1 MTSSPITIQIIASL
15 HGPVLLIA
23 LSSRVELRIQNLR
36 GILPNSCPHCPIM
49 NTIYQLDLQK
59 LFYDANI
66 NSYQH
71 APSTGYMSGTMP
83 STILCILASLIF
95 TTL

>member
-1 MTSSPITIQIIASL
+1 MTSSPITIRIIASL
-15 HGPVLLIA
+15 RSPALLIA
-23 LSSRVELRIQNLR
+23 LSSRAELRIQILR
-36 GILPNSCPHCPIM
+36 GILPISCPHCPIM

-71 APSTGYMSGTMP
+71 AL
-83 STILCILASLIF
+83 LCVRHHAKHYIMYIILAPLI
-95 TTL
+95 

>member
-1 MTSSPITIQIIASL
+1 MTSSPITIRIIASL

-23 LSSRVELRIQNLR
+23 LSSRVELRIQILR
-36 GILPNSCPHCPIM
+36 GILPISCPHCPIM

-66 NSYQH
+66 NNYQH
-71 APSTGYMSGTMP
+71 APSTGYVSGTMP
-83 STILCILASLIF
+83 STVLCILASLIF